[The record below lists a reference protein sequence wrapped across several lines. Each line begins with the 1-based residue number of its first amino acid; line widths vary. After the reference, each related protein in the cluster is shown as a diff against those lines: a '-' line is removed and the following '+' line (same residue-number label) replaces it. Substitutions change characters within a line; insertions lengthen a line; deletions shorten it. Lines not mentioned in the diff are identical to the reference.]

1 MPTTPTPEDLP
12 ITAGVTGSTPSDVDE
27 IYEKVHKLFGDLLN
41 EANYILKAGTTQNK
55 IQLMRSVI
63 PALMK
68 ELTAREE
75 AKSKTQQYEALEQLF
90 QTARKQIKGREVI
103 EDGPDP
109 LRNLTDDSGQG
120 RELAPP
126 DSELGAD

>member
-1 MPTTPTPEDLP
+1 MPTTPTPDDLP
-12 ITAGVTGSTPSDVDE
+12 LTANTESDVDE
-27 IYEKVHKLFGDLLN
+27 IYEKVHQLFGDLLN

-75 AKSKTQQYEALEQLF
+75 AKSKTQQYDALERLF
-90 QTARKQIKGREVI
+90 ETARADIKSRPQTPE
-103 EDGPDP
+103 EPDGPDTV
-109 LRNLTDDSGQG
+109 R
-120 RELAPP
+120 
-126 DSELGAD
+126 

>member
-1 MPTTPTPEDLP
+1 MPSTPTPDDLP
-12 ITAGVTGSTPSDVDE
+12 LTANVESDVDE
-27 IYEKVHKLFGDLLN
+27 IYEKVHQLFGDLLN

-75 AKSKTQQYEALEQLF
+75 AKSKTQQYDALERLF
-90 QTARKQIKGREVI
+90 ETARAEIKARPA
-103 EDGPDP
+103 DPD
-109 LRNLTDDSGQG
+109 TG
-120 RELAPP
+120 ELP
-126 DSELGAD
+126 